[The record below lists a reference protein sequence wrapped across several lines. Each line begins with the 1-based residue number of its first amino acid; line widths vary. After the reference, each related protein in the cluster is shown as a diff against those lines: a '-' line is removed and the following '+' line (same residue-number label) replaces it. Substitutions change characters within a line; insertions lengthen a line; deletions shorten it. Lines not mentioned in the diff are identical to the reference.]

1 MNYAVPNFGVDHEV
15 LSDAANVAATEKKL
29 GHVFTPTESADPHK
43 MNYKVPNFGVDRDIV
58 GTQSSIASAES
69 ALGHTWTPDFN
80 LIQTQN
86 DPIGSSIGITQYPL
100 PKDKLG
106 YDIDYFVPNFGVD
119 PEVSNVAASIA
130 ETEKLMGKTFDLPSE
145 ESQKPAYKTGY
156 TVPNFGT
163 DHDILNVK
171 DAISKTEAK
180 LDYKWTPTKDEN
192 GVYEVPQPIN
202 AAAYSYRG

>member
-1 MNYAVPNFGVDHEV
+1 MFSKTTTGLVALTILSDEV
-15 LSDAANVAATEKKL
+15 LAMKLKYRPLAGTAPWHKDAEANSWVK
-29 GHVFTPTESADPHK
+29 PTWD
-43 MNYKVPNFGVDRDIV
+43 V
-58 GTQSSIASAES
+58 
-69 ALGHTWTPDFN
+69 
-80 LIQTQN
+80 
-86 DPIGSSIGITQYPL
+86 
-100 PKDKLG
+100 
-106 YDIDYFVPNFGVD
+106 DYFVPNFGVD
-119 PEVSNVAASIA
+119 PEVSNIAASIA